1 MKNKDAVSLKILGSE
16 KNQIDHSQYYDVTRL
31 TIKGDGFRHTLYC
44 DRVII
49 TGSRSLKLYCGT
61 AFWRI
66 NKIDEKDT
74 DEWRKE
80 HLKSM
85 KESHH
90 PDFILCINRKSGFQF
105 DQITIDTWKVK
116 RNAY

>member
-1 MKNKDAVSLKILGSE
+1 MENKNLVSLKVKGSE
-16 KNQIDHSQYYDVTRL
+16 KIDQSEYSDVTKV
-31 TIKGDGFRHTLYC
+31 TIRGDGYTHRLYC

-66 NKIDEKDT
+66 NKIDEKDP

-80 HLKSM
+80 NLKSM
-85 KESHH
+85 EKSFH
-90 PDFILCINRKSGFQF
+90 PDFILGINRKNGFLF
-105 DQITIDTWKVK
+105 DQIVISTAKVK
-116 RNAY
+116 RERY